1 MVSCRVRTARWGLYR
16 VGSRRGPGA
25 VGVGAGRPLSVAC
38 GWLLLSSLP
47 SPALLHAGGELVPV
61 GDVPDQERYI
71 ISAKSLP
78 QRQELLDRIGAAPEL
93 DPSDAQALAP
103 LTDTMPLLVGNLSRS
118 MLLWL
123 CQDPQASAAI
133 EYVEEDQQVS
143 LA

>member
-1 MVSCRVRTARWGLYR
+1 MRLI
-16 VGSRRGPGA
+16 
-25 VGVGAGRPLSVAC
+25 AC
-38 GWLLLSSLP
+38 LLLLFGAAAAESEIDDCP
-47 SPALLHAGGELVPV
+47 FTVRIGGELVPV